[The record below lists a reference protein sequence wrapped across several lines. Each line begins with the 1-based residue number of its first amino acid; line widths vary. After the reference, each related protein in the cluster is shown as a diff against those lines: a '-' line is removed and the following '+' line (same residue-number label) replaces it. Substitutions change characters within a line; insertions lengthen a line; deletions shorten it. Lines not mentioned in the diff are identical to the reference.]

1 MFGKVINKNLISIGF
16 KNALRDSKNIILIV
30 LIGFI
35 LSIIMICFS
44 FKSSLNEY
52 WNGSI
57 LKLVDYRTYI
67 VKYDPSKYNKENAI
81 KKLKEYEH
89 VEEVFDESSYFI
101 SMKVD
106 DKSFVNDNNKNGIFL
121 VGTVSDPIKLSDG
134 KNLNSISNNEYP
146 IICSKQF
153 YPFVENEQKDYN
165 VSKAIDISNKVGK
178 NINLSFI
185 TSNTKEKFKIVGLY
199 DAKENHT
206 EGNLCYTRHDIVK
219 KLNNKYQFDVYN
231 ENNEENNII
240 YMTIDNVKNEQN
252 VIKTFENSGFS
263 LISATLN
270 LNKTLGNQV
279 SCIIL
284 IICIVIMILSLSI
297 LIYIILK
304 SIDRRNKNHMLL
316 KSIGYSNNEVV
327 NVFTIEIFFEFIL
340 SLFLSILLFSMFKNI
355 LQTFYISKKI
365 TFYDLK
371 IKINYISLVINFTI
385 LIITIFVSRLILK
398 YKLNKEEIVDLIK

>member
-1 MFGKVINKNLISIGF
+1 
-16 KNALRDSKNIILIV
+16 
-30 LIGFI
+30 
-35 LSIIMICFS
+35 
-44 FKSSLNEY
+44 
-52 WNGSI
+52 
-57 LKLVDYRTYI
+57 
-67 VKYDPSKYNKENAI
+67 
-81 KKLKEYEH
+81 
-89 VEEVFDESSYFI
+89 
-101 SMKVD
+101 
-106 DKSFVNDNNKNGIFL
+106 
-121 VGTVSDPIKLSDG
+121 
-134 KNLNSISNNEYP
+134 
-146 IICSKQF
+146 
-153 YPFVENEQKDYN
+153 
-165 VSKAIDISNKVGK
+165 
-178 NINLSFI
+178 
-185 TSNTKEKFKIVGLY
+185 
-199 DAKENHT
+199 
-206 EGNLCYTRHDIVK
+206 
-219 KLNNKYQFDVYN
+219 
-231 ENNEENNII
+231 
-240 YMTIDNVKNEQN
+240 MTIDNVKNEQN

-340 SLFLSILLFSMFKNI
+340 SLFFSILLFSMFKNI